1 MNSKDYKPLTD
12 GNFAIETPS
21 AFDSTE
27 CNRIIDSA
35 KNFKQGGIQ
44 GKNGLEGSIK
54 KDTSKVRK
62 VKTFFDNQDWVY
74 DRIWPIM
81 EDMNQRA
88 EWGFQIQSTQA
99 YQISKY
105 EVGDFYSSHIDSLGT
120 QGTAH
125 INKNFG
131 AESLDGTTR
140 KISMSLILNDDYEGG
155 DLILYQI
162 GKMKSVKGSLIFFPS
177 FLPHEV
183 SPVTKGTRYS
193 LVMWFLGKPWV

>member
-21 AFDSTE
+21 VFDSTE

-35 KNFKQGGIQ
+35 KNFNQGGIQ

-81 EDMNQRA
+81 EDRIN
-88 EWGFQIQSTQA
+88 GQS
-99 YQISKY
+99 
-105 EVGDFYSSHIDSLGT
+105 
-120 QGTAH
+120 
-125 INKNFG
+125 
-131 AESLDGTTR
+131 
-140 KISMSLILNDDYEGG
+140 G
-155 DLILYQI
+155 DLKYNQLKLIKYQN
-162 GKMKSVKGSLIFFPS
+162 
-177 FLPHEV
+177 
-183 SPVTKGTRYS
+183 TK
-193 LVMWFLGKPWV
+193 